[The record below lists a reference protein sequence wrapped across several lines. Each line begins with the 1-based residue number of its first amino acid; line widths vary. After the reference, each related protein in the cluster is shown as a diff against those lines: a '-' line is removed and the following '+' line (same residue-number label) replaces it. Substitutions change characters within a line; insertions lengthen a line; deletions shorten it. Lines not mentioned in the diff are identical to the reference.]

1 LLSETVCFDRWKTR
15 LPLGH
20 CLAASW
26 QRRCQRWLANSR
38 IDGEALYGPLVLWAI
53 QHWQNPG
60 HTLHLALD
68 TTMLWNR
75 FCVVVVSVVAHGR
88 AIPPLWQTLEH
99 PSASVSASVSIALLE
114 KADQLL
120 VRFGAITLLADR
132 AFPSDELI
140 TWFRGRPRWS
150 YVMRLRGDTEI
161 HGTAA
166 PLGCQVRRLHL
177 RRGQCRGFRGVRLWA
192 DGSQSVNLVIAH
204 PTGLPVEEP
213 WLLADTPVVLLNGPR
228 QAGKSTLAGT
238 FGDRG
243 FKMLSLDDA
252 ATLASAREDP
262 TGLVR
267 SLDRAVIDEVQRAP
281 ELLLAIKQSVDN
293 DRRPG
298 RFLLTGSADL
308 RLLPSVA
315 DSLAGR
321 MEVLT
326 LLPLAGCELEDAAGH
341 WLECVFSGD
350 IPRLASGYQTLET
363 GAALVARVLCGG
375 YPEAIARSTVRRR
388 EAWLRQYAAAL
399 LSRDVRHIASIEKLE
414 QMPRLLRA
422 LAQMAGQLTN
432 LNQLAGQLLLDHK
445 TAAKYVGVLEQL
457 FLIRRIQPW
466 GSNRLSRIVK
476 SPKLHFLDSGLL
488 SHLRGADAEALQRDR
503 TAFGSLLECYVV
515 SELLKL
521 ASWSE
526 RDLQVLSYRDKD
538 QRVVDVVIESG
549 AGQLI
554 GVEIKAKGSVHPRDF
569 AGLRKLA
576 ELSGEQFIA
585 GFVLY
590 DGNET
595 LPMGPGLWAVPLA
608 TLWCL

>member
-1 LLSETVCFDRWKTR
+1 MGLIERR
-15 LPLGH
+15 L
-20 CLAASW
+20 
-26 QRRCQRWLANSR
+26 
-38 IDGEALYGPLVLWAI
+38 
-53 QHWQNPG
+53 
-60 HTLHLALD
+60 
-68 TTMLWNR
+68 
-75 FCVVVVSVVAHGR
+75 
-88 AIPPLWQTLEH
+88 
-99 PSASVSASVSIALLE
+99 
-114 KADQLL
+114 
-120 VRFGAITLLADR
+120 
-132 AFPSDELI
+132 
-140 TWFRGRPRWS
+140 
-150 YVMRLRGDTEI
+150 
-161 HGTAA
+161 A
-166 PLGCQVRRLHL
+166 PLLHE
-177 RRGQCRGFRGVRLWA
+177 A
-192 DGSQSVNLVIAH
+192 
-204 PTGLPVEEP
+204 
-213 WLLADTPVVLLNGPR
+213 LADTPVVLLNGPR
-228 QAGKSTLAGT
+228 QAGKSTLAST

-243 FKMLSLDDA
+243 VRMLSLDDA

-326 LLPLAGCELEDAAGH
+326 LLPLAGCELEGAAGH

-350 IPRLASGYQTLET
+350 IPRLPSGDRPLET
-363 GAALVARVLCGG
+363 GAALVERVLRGG
-375 YPEAIARSTVRRR
+375 YPEAVARSTVRRR
-388 EAWLRQYAAAL
+388 EAWLRNYAAAL
-399 LSRDVRHIASIEKLE
+399 LSRDVRDIASIEKLE

-445 TAAKYVGVLEQL
+445 TATKYVGVLEQL

-488 SHLRGADAEALQRDR
+488 SHLRGADADALQRDR
-503 TAFGSLLECYVV
+503 TAFGSVLECYVV

-521 ASWSE
+521 VSWSD

-538 QRVVDVVIESG
+538 QREVDVVIESG

-554 GVEIKAKGSVHPRDF
+554 GVEIMAKASVHPRDF
-569 AGLRKLA
+569 AGLHKLA

-608 TLWCL
+608 TLWRM

>member
-1 LLSETVCFDRWKTR
+1 MGLVERR
-15 LPLGH
+15 L
-20 CLAASW
+20 
-26 QRRCQRWLANSR
+26 
-38 IDGEALYGPLVLWAI
+38 
-53 QHWQNPG
+53 
-60 HTLHLALD
+60 
-68 TTMLWNR
+68 
-75 FCVVVVSVVAHGR
+75 
-88 AIPPLWQTLEH
+88 
-99 PSASVSASVSIALLE
+99 
-114 KADQLL
+114 
-120 VRFGAITLLADR
+120 
-132 AFPSDELI
+132 
-140 TWFRGRPRWS
+140 
-150 YVMRLRGDTEI
+150 
-161 HGTAA
+161 A
-166 PLGCQVRRLHL
+166 PLIHE
-177 RRGQCRGFRGVRLWA
+177 A
-192 DGSQSVNLVIAH
+192 
-204 PTGLPVEEP
+204 
-213 WLLADTPVVLLNGPR
+213 LADTPVVLLNGPR
-228 QAGKSTLAGT
+228 QAGKSTLAST

-243 FKMLSLDDA
+243 FRMLSLDDA

-321 MEVLT
+321 MEVLS
-326 LLPLAGCELEDAAGH
+326 LLPLAGCELEGAPGH

-350 IPRLASGYQTLET
+350 IPRLPSGHRTVET
-363 GAALVARVLCGG
+363 GAALVERVLRGG
-375 YPEAIARSTVRRR
+375 YPEAVARSTVRRR

-399 LSRDVRHIASIEKLE
+399 LSRDVRDIASIEKLE

-488 SHLRGADAEALQRDR
+488 SHLRGADADALQRDR

-521 ASWSE
+521 VSWGD

-538 QRVVDVVIESG
+538 QREVDVVIESC

-554 GVEIKAKGSVHPRDF
+554 GVEIKAKASVHPRDF
-569 AGLRKLA
+569 AGLHKFA

-595 LPMGPGLWAVPLA
+595 LPMGPRLWAVPLA
-608 TLWCL
+608 TLWWL

>member
-1 LLSETVCFDRWKTR
+1 MGLVERR
-15 LPLGH
+15 L
-20 CLAASW
+20 
-26 QRRCQRWLANSR
+26 
-38 IDGEALYGPLVLWAI
+38 
-53 QHWQNPG
+53 
-60 HTLHLALD
+60 
-68 TTMLWNR
+68 
-75 FCVVVVSVVAHGR
+75 
-88 AIPPLWQTLEH
+88 
-99 PSASVSASVSIALLE
+99 
-114 KADQLL
+114 
-120 VRFGAITLLADR
+120 
-132 AFPSDELI
+132 
-140 TWFRGRPRWS
+140 
-150 YVMRLRGDTEI
+150 
-161 HGTAA
+161 A
-166 PLGCQVRRLHL
+166 PLIQE
-177 RRGQCRGFRGVRLWA
+177 A
-192 DGSQSVNLVIAH
+192 
-204 PTGLPVEEP
+204 
-213 WLLADTPVVLLNGPR
+213 LADTPVVLLNGPR
-228 QAGKSTLAGT
+228 QAGKSTLAAT
-238 FGDRG
+238 YGDRG
-243 FKMLSLDDA
+243 FRMLSLDDA

-326 LLPLAGCELEDAAGH
+326 LLPLAGCELDGAAGQ

-350 IPRLASGYQTLET
+350 IPRLPSGNRAIET
-363 GAALVARVLCGG
+363 GEALVERVLRGG
-375 YPEAIARSTVRRR
+375 YPEAVARSTVRRR

-399 LSRDVRHIASIEKLE
+399 LSRDVRDIASIEKLE

-432 LNQLAGQLLLDHK
+432 LNPLAGQLLLDHK

-466 GSNRLSRIVK
+466 GSNRLARIVK

-488 SHLRGADAEALQRDR
+488 SHLRGADTAALKRDR
-503 TAFGSLLECYVV
+503 TAFGPLLECYVV

-521 ASWSE
+521 ASWNE

-538 QRVVDVVIESG
+538 QREVDVVIENA

-554 GVEIKAKGSVHPRDF
+554 GVEIKAKASVQPRDF
-569 AGLRKLA
+569 AGLHKLA
-576 ELSGEQFIA
+576 ELSGDQFIA
-585 GFVLY
+585 GLVLY

-595 LPMGPGLWAVPLA
+595 LPMGHGLWAVPLA
-608 TLWCL
+608 TLWRL